1 MSQCWDSQKFSRAMV
16 ARVPRWIP
24 VPVEAP
30 SSLKEWVGVGMFGA
44 ALCCGI
50 VFLLWMVCRLRTQTR
65 RDKVVIAQALAALEQ
80 GASTD
85 IWLSMLKQ

>member
-1 MSQCWDSQKFSRAMV
+1 MV